1 MSDVRRGL
9 TLLAVLLAMMAGW
22 SGHVAA
28 QTSSIPTTT
37 VQDTIYSA
45 NGTPASGTVLLS
57 WNAFT
62 TANGASVPAGSTS
75 AMIGAGGVLTIALA
89 PNAGATPMGSYYTA
103 ILHLSDGT
111 TSRQYWVVPVAVP
124 GGGPAKLAAIQNQV
138 LPTSVAMQTVSK
150 QYVDNA
156 IAAAVTGFPTASSP
170 YVLKAGDTMTGPLV
184 LPADP
189 VSPNQ
194 AADKNYVDNN
204 VAAIAGGLGQKVSL
218 LPSATQ
224 VVAQPG
230 GTQLQVNDL
239 NGDLYAS
246 QYVSGAGNN
255 GIANAVGSANCT
267 SGCTVNVEPTYNS
280 YEQANSSSM
289 PSATNVVDQR
299 GGTTVVTA
307 VNPLA
312 PEATANTG
320 ASITEV
326 ETLSGPQLQALRPGA
341 VGISTEAL
349 SLTTRGQAG
358 GSNQFPQGIEQ
369 PPYFKSTYG
378 VLQMQGIYN
387 TQGQHVQTTNDVYC
401 YAVGD
406 CLAGGQYIYS
416 SGGYRDEGDEGAHPF
431 DLNIS
436 EDQRVFEGTC
446 ASGCTIGSTNLGV
459 TATASPGTQGDGR
472 FLIDT
477 NPAKVISTGTLVSGI
492 KTLFGVAG
500 FSGTTFPA
508 SVFLSTSQAATSQSN
523 NLAPGTVTLS
533 IATSGV
539 PSGFDTNTAALPAT
553 TGVACVADVSDTPNF
568 ETASYTV
575 IDGSHLQ
582 LALNKVHASGAAIA
596 VGGLCGYGLEQK
608 VDTTNGIRQVFPVIG
623 SINATQLYYSDA
635 AMPIIAYRGAGST
648 SGYLNLSLA
657 VASITRT
664 ANVVTVT
671 TAGNLPYDVN
681 GLTLTV
687 SGVADSSYNGSYV
700 VSTTGANTLTYTS
713 SGANST
719 SSGGTLTFLT
729 GNYALYPMAEVL
741 SVFDTATKQVNG
753 SFTLAANTVPWAAG
767 DTIEEPHYYKQLTSA
782 DVEQITQ
789 YVPRPIQYASA
800 GKTYEGLVGAGL
812 RGWAVTNLT
821 PLTSYL
827 GGGGTYTTPDDAY
840 QVSGAWSND
849 FEVDAGVN
857 AIIRA
862 HCNLNTCGRWD
873 STYKLFDLDGALSED
888 ALVYYPQSST
898 AQWQLH
904 GTSYTFSPTGFSAG
918 TINVGTLNATTLN
931 GAVNAS
937 AISSG
942 TVSAARLPLFG
953 PSGSAHAAG
962 IVPDPGA
969 TAGSSRYLREDGSW
983 AVPAGGSGGSGS
995 GTMASQN
1002 ASSVA
1007 ISGGA
1012 IDGTVIGGTTPAGG
1026 SFTTLTPKT
1035 IVGPSGI
1042 IFSSTAPTIASGFGS
1057 TPSIIS
1063 SNGTAAVTIHVSGT
1077 PGSGVLTYP
1086 AATTGWTCTA
1096 NQVTVN
1102 STSFLTTAFAT
1113 SSTTVALQAYSSSG
1127 STSTWANNDFITV
1140 QCVGR

>member
-436 EDQRVFEGTC
+436 
-446 ASGCTIGSTNLGV
+446 
-459 TATASPGTQGDGR
+459 
-472 FLIDT
+472 
-477 NPAKVISTGTLVSGI
+477 
-492 KTLFGVAG
+492 
-500 FSGTTFPA
+500 
-508 SVFLSTSQAATSQSN
+508 
-523 NLAPGTVTLS
+523 
-533 IATSGV
+533 
-539 PSGFDTNTAALPAT
+539 
-553 TGVACVADVSDTPNF
+553 
-568 ETASYTV
+568 
-575 IDGSHLQ
+575 
-582 LALNKVHASGAAIA
+582 
-596 VGGLCGYGLEQK
+596 
-608 VDTTNGIRQVFPVIG
+608 
-623 SINATQLYYSDA
+623 
-635 AMPIIAYRGAGST
+635 
-648 SGYLNLSLA
+648 
-657 VASITRT
+657 
-664 ANVVTVT
+664 
-671 TAGNLPYDVN
+671 
-681 GLTLTV
+681 
-687 SGVADSSYNGSYV
+687 
-700 VSTTGANTLTYTS
+700 
-713 SGANST
+713 
-719 SSGGTLTFLT
+719 
-729 GNYALYPMAEVL
+729 
-741 SVFDTATKQVNG
+741 
-753 SFTLAANTVPWAAG
+753 
-767 DTIEEPHYYKQLTSA
+767 
-782 DVEQITQ
+782 
-789 YVPRPIQYASA
+789 
-800 GKTYEGLVGAGL
+800 
-812 RGWAVTNLT
+812 
-821 PLTSYL
+821 
-827 GGGGTYTTPDDAY
+827 
-840 QVSGAWSND
+840 
-849 FEVDAGVN
+849 
-857 AIIRA
+857 
-862 HCNLNTCGRWD
+862 
-873 STYKLFDLDGALSED
+873 
-888 ALVYYPQSST
+888 
-898 AQWQLH
+898 
-904 GTSYTFSPTGFSAG
+904 
-918 TINVGTLNATTLN
+918 
-931 GAVNAS
+931 
-937 AISSG
+937 
-942 TVSAARLPLFG
+942 
-953 PSGSAHAAG
+953 
-962 IVPDPGA
+962 
-969 TAGSSRYLREDGSW
+969 
-983 AVPAGGSGGSGS
+983 
-995 GTMASQN
+995 
-1002 ASSVA
+1002 ASSKEPVQVA
-1007 ISGGA
+1007 A
-1012 IDGTVIGGTTPAGG
+1012 
-1026 SFTTLTPKT
+1026 
-1035 IVGPSGI
+1035 PSDRRI
-1042 IFSSTAPTIASGFGS
+1042 
-1057 TPSIIS
+1057 
-1063 SNGTAAVTIHVSGT
+1063 
-1077 PGSGVLTYP
+1077 LE
-1086 AATTGWTCTA
+1086 
-1096 NQVTVN
+1096 
-1102 STSFLTTAFAT
+1102 
-1113 SSTTVALQAYSSSG
+1113 
-1127 STSTWANNDFITV
+1127 
-1140 QCVGR
+1140 